1 MLKTKKGT
9 SIWGAD
15 KIERAKLSPDSK
27 TISTLVYNYK
37 PPNLS
42 SAKIIDLETN
52 KIIIEWPNIRFG
64 HFAMSSPHYLA
75 QTANML
81 VFCMKKTRQEK

>member
-15 KIERAKLSPDSK
+15 KIERTKLSPDSK

-52 KIIIEWPNIRFG
+52 RVIIARSNIRNDIYTPLLPRL
-64 HFAMSSPHYLA
+64 SSNNNY
-75 QTANML
+75 
-81 VFCMKKTRQEK
+81 